1 MLNENL
7 YKFKDDDDF
16 RKFLNANDIENAKQK
31 SLLENRI
38 QNIRTKKTINKLKKQ
53 AKALIAVGVVIITLA
68 TAGLI
73 RDNSKKNKEIK
84 NTITKELE
92 DENNTIENIVKI
104 STHRTSDNKGRWID
118 YQNIAEEINKSDN
131 KDLYIF
137 SLYKNYGKSG
147 NPIYNNITDNTLRYI
162 NKNENEKYQGFK
174 DYINNLGVDSKE
186 EYEAKMN
193 KYIYSLAN
201 YKNSTE
207 GLNINNEGGVSIGK

>member
-92 DENNTIENIVKI
+92 DENNTIENIVKS
-104 STHRTSDNKGRWID
+104 STHRTSDNKGTWID

-137 SLYKNYGKSG
+137 SLYENYGKSE
-147 NPIYNNITDNTLRYI
+147 NPIYNNITDNTLKYI
-162 NKNENEKYQGFK
+162 DKNENEKYQGFD
-174 DYINNLGVDSKE
+174 DYINNLGVNNKKQ
-186 EYEAKMN
+186 YEDKME

-201 YKNSTE
+201 YENSTE